1 MNFII
6 TGDSAAAG
14 ATYLNG
20 GSHHGG
26 DGSVVGPGMQVTSP
40 PISPQQ
46 HQSVAAD
53 ISPSGV
59 PQSRGPVALGAHIT
73 PPGAA
78 HGHVAGTGP
87 PPGHPAQG
95 QAIRSPQGPSVKT
108 DIPMSDSA
116 TVSPLSTESQG
127 DGAGSPSGAAKR
139 PTSGNQPIAAANATE
154 DSGEEKAI
162 ATSSSSES
170 SSTGMFVHINW

>member
-1 MNFII
+1 M
-6 TGDSAAAG
+6 A
-14 ATYLNG
+14 
-20 GSHHGG
+20 
-26 DGSVVGPGMQVTSP
+26 SP

-53 ISPSGV
+53 SPSLVTGVSPSGV
-59 PQSRGPVALGAHIT
+59 RGPVALGSHIT

-87 PPGHPAQG
+87 PPGHPVQG
-95 QAIRSPQGPSVKT
+95 QGLRSPQGPSVKT
-108 DIPMSDSA
+108 DTPASESA

-139 PTSGNQPIAAANATE
+139 PLSGNQPIAAANTTE

-162 ATSSSSES
+162 AASSSSES
-170 SSTGMFVHINW
+170 SSTGMFDNI